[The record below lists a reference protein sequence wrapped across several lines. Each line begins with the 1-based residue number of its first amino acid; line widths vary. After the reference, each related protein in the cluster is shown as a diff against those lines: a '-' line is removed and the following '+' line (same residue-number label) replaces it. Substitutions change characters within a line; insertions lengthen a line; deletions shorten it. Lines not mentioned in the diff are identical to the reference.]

1 MAAME
6 QETQGEWQATTED
19 SHSPEEPAVGKWREC
34 VATDSEYLEIA
45 AYCAFRAALHKYIQG
60 TWLGNVGR
68 FGRLPEHVQN
78 TLNELEDNKDAYAF
92 GRQLLHDRMGFDA
105 TGQQARV
112 LRYHTAYFML
122 SDRNPFCG
130 SAILTGFLE
139 VMAMVTRT
147 EDVIRRALHQSL
159 HSIHDRD
166 YTNLKE
172 AYKTWHDMA
181 VASIQAAGVVFAHV
195 RRREQE
201 GPATGKRRFGP
212 GLTLLLAELAR
223 FDV

>member
-1 MAAME
+1 MADDTQ
-6 QETQGEWQATTED
+6 QEEWQAATED

-34 VATDSEYLEIA
+34 VDTDPRYLEIA

-68 FGRLPEHVQN
+68 FGRLPEDVQN
-78 TLNELEDNKDAYAF
+78 TLDELEDNKDAYAF

-105 TGQQARV
+105 ARQQVRV

-147 EDVIRRALHQSL
+147 EPVIKRALHQSL
-159 HSIHDRD
+159 HLIHDRD
-166 YTNLKE
+166 YENLVA
-172 AYKTWHDMA
+172 AYKLWHDMA
-181 VASIQAAGVVFAHV
+181 VASIQAAGVVLAHV
-195 RRREQE
+195 RRREE
-201 GPATGKRRFGP
+201 EWPATGKRP
-212 GLTLLLAELAR
+212 GSHGLPLLLAELAR